1 MEIDGLFDTDH
12 VFQKRPVMTG
22 IAIER
27 AVYEF
32 YLMDTGSDK
41 LLELANDQG
50 DRAEAH
56 GIIITGKA
64 ILAVEGTAP
73 GAFVVNNVML

>member
-1 MEIDGLFDTDH
+1 
-12 VFQKRPVMTG
+12 MTG
-22 IAIER
+22 IAIKR
-27 AVYEF
+27 AVYKF

-56 GIIITGKA
+56 GVIIAGKA
-64 ILAVEGTAP
+64 VLAVEGTAP
-73 GAFVVNNVML
+73 GAFVVNNVMLQG